1 MNMCSL
7 LAVVLVSVELS
18 SEPKFDVQA
27 RVVFGV
33 EERELLAT
41 EVEPWITKAIREAGF
56 AQASPGS
63 NWVTLTPTSQ
73 RLFMTE
79 RGGAIIDG
87 KITIADGGVE
97 VEIDGCEGAPLVG
110 RTVLESGQRRVIRLT
125 DGEEPRDYFVALRTV
140 ERNAA
145 PPLVGIRS
153 EPANAVAKFQLEQ
166 GATIVNIVS
175 ETGIGGTKLIRTG
188 DSWPQ
193 RLRVRL
199 RLRGLESFRMT
210 AGGAAAGD
218 DTTVEW
224 SVASTRSHDVRT
236 TLIRGRQETPLG
248 KDDPLYA
255 ELRIVSDDIKIPL
268 ASGYFEV
275 TVPAKLLAANP
286 RELQLR
292 WIDFYRN

>member
-7 LAVVLVSVELS
+7 LAVVLASVEFS

-79 RGGAIIDG
+79 RGGAVIDG
-87 KITIADGGVE
+87 KITIADGRVE
-97 VEIDGCEGAPLVG
+97 VEIDGCEGTPLAG
-110 RTVLESGQRRVIRLT
+110 RAMLESGQRRVIRLT
-125 DGEEPRDYFVALRTV
+125 DGEEPSDYFVALRTV
-140 ERNAA
+140 ARNAA
-145 PPLVGIRS
+145 PPLVGIRA

-166 GATIVNIVS
+166 GATIVNIIS

-224 SVASTRSHDVRT
+224 SVASTRSHDVRA